1 MTRPHPFNLLIL
13 GALLSID
20 AVALLGPMGAHVL
33 NLGEGWPDVQFVN
46 ILGLGACAI
55 FYAWALLPPC
65 WRSFWAGS

>member
-1 MTRPHPFNLLIL
+1 MTRPRPFDLLMI

-20 AVALLGPMGAHVL
+20 AAALLGPMAAHVL

-55 FYAWALLPPC
+55 FYALQLLLPC
-65 WRSFWAGS
+65 WRSFWARL